1 MQHGFVR
8 VACAVPPVHLANPM
22 ANLEEIDSLA
32 RQAERRGAEFVVFPE
47 MALTGYTCADL
58 FQQDILIR
66 EAERA
71 LACLLERNAASGMV
85 CLVGMPVR
93 TALGLINAAVVTQ
106 GDRILG
112 VVPKTYIPNYKEF
125 QERRWFVS
133 AEGRD
138 FGSVTLAGRTHVP
151 VGRFI
156 FESAA
161 LRFGVEVCEDIWAPC
176 PPSVTLAQRGA
187 QIVFNLSASNELVG
201 KHGYTR
207 GLVVGQSARCL
218 CGYVYVSSGWGESSQ
233 DLVFGGRTFIAE
245 NGVLLAEG
253 RRFGT
258 EPQLVCSEIDVAHLN
273 AERLQNTTFTDGAR
287 GCPPVPAVPFREA
300 AAPEPGTPFTLS
312 RAVDAHPF
320 VPEGPALDERCEEIF
335 SIQSLGLARRV
346 RHTHAKS
353 LVIGISGGLDST
365 LALLVAVRT
374 CDLLRRPRTDIIGVT
389 MPGFGTTSRTHD
401 NALTL
406 LRSLG
411 ATIREI
417 SIAPAVS
424 QHFADIGHDPQ
435 NHDVTYENAQARE
448 RTQILFDV
456 ANQTGGLVV
465 GTGDLSELALGWA
478 TYNGDHMSSYG
489 VNASV
494 PKTLVRHLV
503 TWVANHSDNE
513 LARATLLDVVDTP
526 VSPELLPADSH
537 GNIQQKTEDLV
548 GPYELHDFFLYH
560 FVRNGFAPG
569 KILFLARHAFGRRYD
584 EPTVRHWLGVF
595 CRRFF
600 AQQFK
605 RSCIPDGP
613 KVGSVSLSPRGD
625 WRMPTDAQADIWKA
639 DLENAP
645 DGASL

>member
-22 ANLEEIDSLA
+22 ANLEEIDRLT
-32 RQAERRGAEFVVFPE
+32 RQAERQGAAFVVFPE
-47 MALTGYTCADL
+47 MAITGYTCADL

-71 LACLLERNAASGMV
+71 LARLLERNAASGIV
-85 CLVGMPVR
+85 SLVGMPVR
-93 TALGLINAAVVTQ
+93 TPLGLINAAVVTQ
-106 GDRILG
+106 GDQILG

-138 FGSVTLAGRTHVP
+138 FGCINLAGRSQVP
-151 VGRFI
+151 VGRFL
-156 FESAA
+156 FESPS

-253 RRFGT
+253 KRFGT
-258 EPQLVCSEIDVAHLN
+258 EPQLVCSEIDVEHLN
-273 AERLQNTTFTDGAR
+273 AERLQNTTFTDGTR
-287 GCPPVPAVPFREA
+287 GSSPVSVVPFRQ
-300 AAPEPGTPFTLS
+300 APSPVTDTTFTLC
-312 RAVDAHPF
+312 RVVDAHPF

-365 LALLVAVRT
+365 LALLVAART
-374 CDLLRRPRTDIIGVT
+374 CDLLGRPHTDIIGVT
-389 MPGFGTTSRTHD
+389 MPGFGTTARTHG

-406 LRSLG
+406 LKALG
-411 ATIREI
+411 TTMREI
-417 SIAPAVS
+417 SISAAVS
-424 QHFADIGHDPQ
+424 QHFSDIGHNPQ

-489 VNASV
+489 VNVSV

-503 TWVANHSDNE
+503 AWVANHSDNE
-513 LARATLLDVVDTP
+513 LAKTTLLDVVDTP

-569 KILFLARHAFGRRYD
+569 KILFLARHAFGQQYD
-584 EPTVRHWLGVF
+584 EPTLRHWLDVF

-625 WRMPTDAQADIWKA
+625 WRMPTDAQSDIWRA
-639 DLENAP
+639 DLEAQN
-645 DGASL
+645 DGAAR